1 MMQHDVQIDNQ
12 QLHVLRNPVINYIL
26 TYINVSKESDLIIC
40 MFLIIRISVKTA
52 TLSLTAVYKL
62 ADRYQIKW
70 I

>member
-1 MMQHDVQIDNQ
+1 MKHDVQIDNQ

-26 TYINVSKESDLIIC
+26 TYINVSKELDLIIC
-40 MFLIIRISVKTA
+40 IFLIIRISVKTA

>member
-1 MMQHDVQIDNQ
+1 MMRHDVQIDNQ

-26 TYINVSKESDLIIC
+26 TYINVSKELDLIIC
-40 MFLIIRISVKTA
+40 IFLIIRISVKTA
-52 TLSLTAVYKL
+52 TFSLTAVYKL